1 MPEKLA
7 NCRIM
12 VTGAN
17 GFIGRNLIVRL
28 NELENIRVLSFVR
41 GDDPAELRGMVS
53 EVDAIIHLAGEN
65 RPEDESAYEEVNVGL
80 TSLLCGTIADEYE
93 KTKRHIP
100 IVLASSAQAENETPY
115 GKSKLAAENLV
126 KALSEKTGN
135 PGVIFR
141 LPGVFG
147 KWCKPNYNS
156 VVATFCHNITRGLP
170 IQIHDPT
177 ASLSLV
183 YVDDV
188 VASLVKALEGTSSG
202 LVRAQVTPEYAVTL
216 VDLESHIRR
225 FDECRSSLI
234 VERVGNGFLR
244 ALYSTYLT
252 YLPSSEF
259 SYELVQHSD
268 ERGAFVEMLKT
279 QDSGQFSY
287 FTAHPGITR
296 GGHYHHTKTEKFLVV
311 KGVALFRFRH
321 LLSDELVEFKVDGE
335 KPQVVDTIPG
345 WSHDVTNIGSEELV
359 VMLWANE
366 NFDRENPDTF
376 ASEL

>member
-7 NCRIM
+7 NRRIL

-17 GFIGRNLIVRL
+17 GFIGRNLMVRL
-28 NELENIRVLSFVR
+28 HELENIRVLSFVR
-41 GDDPAELRGMVS
+41 GDDPAGLRGMLS
-53 EVDAIIHLAGEN
+53 DVDAIIHLAGEN
-65 RPEDESAYEEVNVGL
+65 RPEDESAYEEVNAGL
-80 TSLLCGTIADEYE
+80 TALLCDAIASEYE
-93 KTKRHIP
+93 TSKRHIP
-100 IVLASSAQAENETPY
+100 MVLASSAQAENETLY
-115 GKSKLAAENLV
+115 GQSKLAAENLV

-135 PGVIFR
+135 PSFVFR

-156 VVATFCHNITRGLP
+156 VIATFCHNIARGLP

-177 ASLSLV
+177 ASLNLV

-188 VASLVKALEGTSSG
+188 VTSFVRALEGTSSG
-202 LVRAQVTPEYAVTL
+202 FIRAQVTPEYAVTL
-216 VDLESHIRR
+216 VDLEGHIRR
-225 FDECRSSLI
+225 FDECRSNLI

-252 YLPSSEF
+252 YLPSSKF

-279 QDSGQFSY
+279 RDSGQFSY

-311 KGVALFRFRH
+311 NGQALFRFQH
-321 LLSDELVEFKVDGE
+321 LINGELIEFEVDG
-335 KPQVVDTIPG
+335 KNPQVVDSIPG
-345 WSHDVTNIGSEELV
+345 WSHDVTNIGSGDLV

-366 NFDRENPDTF
+366 VFDPTNPDTIQ
-376 ASEL
+376 EPI